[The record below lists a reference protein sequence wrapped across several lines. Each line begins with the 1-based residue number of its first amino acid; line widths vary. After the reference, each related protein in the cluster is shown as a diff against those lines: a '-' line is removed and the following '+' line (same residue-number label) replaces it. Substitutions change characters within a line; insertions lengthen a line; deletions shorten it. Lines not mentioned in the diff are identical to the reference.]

1 MTARKIEE
9 YLEKPNRQL
18 DPRIPDELVKL
29 KKQAVDAKDEQTANY
44 IWCLQQVYKIQSS

>member
-18 DPRIPDELVKL
+18 DRVKARKLLEEYGLCGKELM
-29 KKQAVDAKDEQTANY
+29 T
-44 IWCLQQVYKIQSS
+44 